1 MTIKGQRPHLGDAT
15 AAAYVRALL
24 DIGRLVRG
32 DSGLSE
38 VLAAVARVVSETLGF
53 ATVVVNLYR
62 PETDDYE
69 VTTVHGNE
77 RARAVLL
84 RDVSPA
90 HTWAPMLDS
99 RFLRHGAYFIPEG
112 ALDWASDATTYTP
125 TLAGSTVDEPSD
137 WRPEDGLFV
146 SLDGVGGRHYG
157 IISVDEPVSG
167 RRPDDGLLDVL
178 SAVAAHAAL
187 AIESARQFA
196 QLEGALVRHRAVL
209 ESSLDGVLA
218 VDRRGYIL
226 EFNPAAE
233 RLFGHRREDVV
244 GQDLADLLIPPQNRA
259 NYRRALARVFEDDDL
274 GRHDRRTEM
283 TGLRADGSTLLVEL
297 SVTVVQGS
305 QDAGPVAY
313 GFVRDI
319 SERRRGEEELTY
331 LAYHDPLTGLPN
343 RVLVE
348 EQLDLALARARRTGR
363 AVALMFVD
371 LDDFKDVNDKLGH
384 AAGDQLLAAVATRLR
399 AVLRDSDLL
408 ARQGGDEFIVLLS
421 DLAESPVRAAE
432 AVGVKLLGALR
443 EPFVVASTEE
453 RTGASIGISLYPDDA
468 SDTEALLRHAD
479 AAMYDAKAA
488 GGGRV
493 VFHRPADTIVAR
505 RASVSAQLRRA
516 LADSEFELH
525 YEPAWRLSG
534 QRGIASVEALLRW
547 RNSDRGLLK
556 PDAFIS
562 LAEQSEVGDEVVDW
576 LLGEACRNV
585 RLWHHAGLFPRLGV
599 NISAYQL
606 LAPDF
611 AARFMGAV
619 TEHGLAASAL
629 TIELTESAWTVDSAE
644 TLAVLADLR
653 AAGTGLAI
661 DGFGA
666 GFSSLSRLPELDFD
680 VIKID
685 RGLLAGVPR
694 NSTATAVLRAVVN
707 LAHACD
713 AQIIA
718 EGVESVEQ
726 IDFLSANGI
735 DQAQGFLFGQS
746 VDGQEIVP
754 LLARHLLVDGAPA
767 YARSQLPDG
776 PGGEPAPC

>member
-1 MTIKGQRPHLGDAT
+1 MDTKGERPRLGDAT

-32 DSGLSE
+32 DSGLTE

-84 RDVSPA
+84 GDVSPA
-90 HTWAPMLDS
+90 DTWAPMLES

-112 ALDWASDATTYTP
+112 VLDWASDVTTYTP
-125 TLAGSTVDEPSD
+125 TRVSSKVDEPSD
-137 WRPEDGLFV
+137 WRPDDGLFV

-167 RRPDDGLLDVL
+167 ERPDDGLLDVL

-244 GQDLADLLIPPQNRA
+244 GQELAGLLIPPQGRE
-259 NYRRALARVFEDDDL
+259 NYRRALARVFEHGDL

-283 TGLRADGSTLLVEL
+283 TGLRADGDTLLVEL
-297 SVTVVQGS
+297 SVTVVQGP

-331 LAYHDPLTGLPN
+331 LAYHDQLTGLPN

-348 EQLDLALARARRTGR
+348 EQLDLALARARRTDG

-384 AAGDQLLAAVATRLR
+384 AAGDQLLAAVSTRLR
-399 AVLRDSDLL
+399 SVLRGSDLL

-443 EPFVVASTEE
+443 EPFVVAHTEE

-516 LADSEFELH
+516 LVDSEFELH

-534 QRGIASVEALLRW
+534 PRGIASVEALLRW
-547 RNSDRGLLK
+547 RHSDRGLLK
-556 PDAFIS
+556 PDAFVS
-562 LAEQSEVGDEVVDW
+562 LAEQSDVGDEVVDW

-585 RLWHHAGLFPRLGV
+585 KLWHDAGLFARLGV

-611 AARFMGAV
+611 AARLLGAV
-619 TEHGLAASAL
+619 SEHDLAPSVL

-644 TLAVLADLR
+644 TLGVLADLR

-666 GFSSLSRLPELDFD
+666 GYSSLSRLPELDFD

-694 NSTATAVLRAVVN
+694 NSTASAVLRAVVN

-726 IDFLSANGI
+726 VDFLSANGI

-746 VDGQEIVP
+746 VDGHEIVP

-767 YARSQLPDG
+767 YARSTLSDG